1 MELSYFLDQYYQATR
16 VPLSFFC
23 GKELVE
29 KSALSLQDFN
39 LPLILMNSLPDKLPP
54 VWYSFTPEYLYFG
67 GITVPEENGIL
78 FLGPLLP
85 FECLPRQAELI
96 LHRLGRKTSDA
107 PALRTYFSKNM
118 PCDLPT
124 LFSHLKLL
132 NYTLNKKTEPD
143 IVGMPF
149 SWNIPYPV
157 LEELPIELKI
167 QVEPVD
173 PWSEN
178 TLISYLRYGRLD
190 AMEKL
195 LNEHFIHTE
204 SWDEISLDYMR
215 IYILSANI
223 MASRTSVQ
231 VGMDYS
237 LANALASYYLDK
249 ILHAKTKSEL
259 TYLFYDFFKEYTK
272 RVERIHQLP
281 SRSAAVRQIHQYI
294 QSHLYE
300 KITPALI
307 AESLHMNCSYL
318 CTHFRRE
325 TGKTIS
331 LYTQECKVKE
341 AERLMEYK
349 ELSIVTI
356 AEMLGFSS
364 QSYFG
369 SVFKRVTGKTPK
381 DYRED
386 PLNGAL

>member
-1 MELSYFLDQYYQATR
+1 MDLSYFLDQYYQATH
-16 VPLSFFC
+16 VPLSFFH

-29 KSALSLQDFN
+29 KAALSLQDFN
-39 LPLILMNSLPDKLPP
+39 LPLILMNSLPDELPP

-67 GITVPEENGIL
+67 GITVPEANGIL

-96 LHRLGRKTSDA
+96 LHQLGRKVSDV

-124 LFSHLKLL
+124 LLSHLKLL
-132 NYTLNKKTEPD
+132 HYLLNKKTEPD

-167 QVEPVD
+167 QVEPAD
-173 PWSEN
+173 PWDEN

-195 LNEHFIHTE
+195 LNEHFIHAE
-204 SWDEISLDYMR
+204 SWDEISIDYMR

-231 VGMDYS
+231 VGLDFS
-237 LANALASYYLDK
+237 LANTLASYYLDK
-249 ILHAKTKSEL
+249 ILLAKTKSEL

-272 RVERIHQLP
+272 RVERIRRLP
-281 SRSAAVRQIHQYI
+281 SRSATVRQIHQYI

-331 LYTQECKVKE
+331 LYVQECKVKE
-341 AERLMEYK
+341 AERLMEYQ
-349 ELSIVTI
+349 ELSIVAI
-356 AEMLGFSS
+356 SEMLGFSS

-369 SVFKRVTGKTPK
+369 SVFKRVTGKPPK
-381 DYRED
+381 EYRE
-386 PLNGAL
+386 GS

>member
-16 VPLSFFC
+16 VPLSFFH

-29 KSALSLQDFN
+29 KAALSLQDFN

-96 LHRLGRKTSDA
+96 LHRLGRKASDV

-124 LFSHLKLL
+124 LLSHLKLL
-132 NYTLNKKTEPD
+132 HYALNKKTEPD

-167 QVEPVD
+167 QVEPAD
-173 PWSEN
+173 PWDEN
-178 TLISYLRYGRLD
+178 TLMSYLRYGRLE

-195 LNEHFIHTE
+195 LNEHFIHAE
-204 SWDEISLDYMR
+204 SWDEISIDYMR
-215 IYILSANI
+215 VYIISANV

-231 VGMDYS
+231 AGLDFS
-237 LANALASYYLDK
+237 LANTLASYYLDK

-272 RVERIHQLP
+272 RVERIRRLP
-281 SRSAAVRQIHQYI
+281 SRSVTVRQIHQYI

-331 LYTQECKVKE
+331 LYVQECKVKE
-341 AERLMEYK
+341 AERLMEYP

-356 AEMLGFSS
+356 SEMLGFSS
-364 QSYFG
+364 QSYFC

-381 DYRED
+381 EYRE
-386 PLNGAL
+386 G

>member
-1 MELSYFLDQYYQATR
+1 MELSYFLNQYYQATR
-16 VPLSFFC
+16 VPLSFFH

-29 KSALSLQDFN
+29 KAALSLQDFN
-39 LPLILMNSLPDKLPP
+39 LPLILMNSLPDELPP

-96 LHRLGRKTSDA
+96 LHRLGRKASDV

-124 LFSHLKLL
+124 LLSHLKFLH
-132 NYTLNKKTEPD
+132 YALNKKTDPD

-157 LEELPIELKI
+157 LDELPIELKI
-167 QVEPVD
+167 QVEPAD
-173 PWSEN
+173 PWDEN
-178 TLISYLRYGRLD
+178 TLISYLRYGRLE

-195 LNEHFIHTE
+195 LNEHFIHAE
-204 SWDEISLDYMR
+204 SWDEISIDYMR
-215 IYILSANI
+215 VYIISANI

-231 VGMDYS
+231 AGLDFS
-237 LANALASYYLDK
+237 LANTLASYYLDK

-272 RVERIHQLP
+272 RVERIRRLP
-281 SRSAAVRQIHQYI
+281 SRSATVRQIHQYI

-331 LYTQECKVKE
+331 LYVQECKVKE
-341 AERLMEYK
+341 AERLMEYP

-356 AEMLGFSS
+356 SEMLGFSS
-364 QSYFG
+364 QSYFC

-381 DYRED
+381 EYRE
-386 PLNGAL
+386 G

>member
-1 MELSYFLDQYYQATR
+1 MDLTFFLNQYYQANR
-16 VPLSFFC
+16 VPLSFFK

-29 KSALSLQDFN
+29 KSELSLQNFN
-39 LPLILMNSLPDKLPP
+39 LPLILMNSLPAKLPP

-67 GITVPEENGIL
+67 GITVPEENGIV
-78 FLGPLLP
+78 FVGPLMP

-96 LHRLGRKTSDA
+96 LHRLGRKASDE
-107 PALRTYFSKNM
+107 PALRTYFSKNAV
-118 PCDLPT
+118 CDLPT

-132 NYTLNKKTEPD
+132 NYALNQKTEPD

-167 QVEPVD
+167 EVAPED
-173 PWSEN
+173 PWNEKN
-178 TLISYLRYGRLD
+178 LMSYLRYGRLD

-195 LNEHFIHTE
+195 LNEHFIHAD
-204 SWDEISLDYMR
+204 SWDEISIDYMR

-231 VGMDYS
+231 AGMDFS

-259 TYLFYDFFKEYTK
+259 TYLFYDYFKEYTK
-272 RVERIHQLP
+272 RIARIHQFH
-281 SRSAAVRQIHQYI
+281 SHSVTVRQIHQYI

-300 KITPALI
+300 RITPALL
-307 AESLHMNCSYL
+307 AENLHMNCSYL
-318 CTHFRRE
+318 CTHFRKE

-331 LYTQECKVKE
+331 IYVQECKIEE
-341 AERLMEYK
+341 ARRLLEYK
-349 ELSIVTI
+349 ELSLVTI

-364 QSYFG
+364 QSYFC
-369 SVFKRVTGKTPK
+369 SVFKRVIGKTPK
-381 DYRED
+381 EYRENPD
-386 PLNGAL
+386 I